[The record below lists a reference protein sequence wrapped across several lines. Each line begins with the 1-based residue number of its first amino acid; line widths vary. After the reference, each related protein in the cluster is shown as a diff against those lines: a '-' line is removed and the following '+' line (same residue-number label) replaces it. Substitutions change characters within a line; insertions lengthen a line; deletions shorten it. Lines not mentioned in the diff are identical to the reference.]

1 LDIFKKLI
9 QNIIPLEF
17 KLFASKYIK
26 FADISNF
33 YSFEELGK
41 KIMENQVIL
50 DEIYNL
56 RSGNIDKLNNVPLKI
71 FSFMENLKE
80 FLFNF
85 QDLLKDIKKFDDIN

>member
-1 LDIFKKLI
+1 
-9 QNIIPLEF
+9 
-17 KLFASKYIK
+17 LFASKYIK

-33 YSFEELGK
+33 YSFDELVK
-41 KIMENQVIL
+41 KIMENQLIL

-56 RSGNIDKLNNVPLKI
+56 RSGNIDKMINVPLKI

>member
-1 LDIFKKLI
+1 
-9 QNIIPLEF
+9 
-17 KLFASKYIK
+17 
-26 FADISNF
+26 
-33 YSFEELGK
+33 
-41 KIMENQVIL
+41 MENQLIL

-56 RSGNIDKLNNVPLKI
+56 RSGNIDKMNNVPLKI